1 MTERWLNSLRLFCHP
16 LRGLRHVLF
25 VAGAAPADAGLPL
38 PLLYSP
44 FRGLKFRRLRLPDK
58 LQFGEA
64 ILGTHVVEGGKST
77 RFFLFR
83 ELEYGIE
90 KSCT

>member
-1 MTERWLNSLRLFCHP
+1 MFC
-16 LRGLRHVLF
+16 LLQGLRPLTR
-25 VAGAAPADAGLPL
+25 AYPCLSSIAPE
-38 PLLYSP
+38 
-44 FRGLKFRRLRLPDK
+44 RGLKFRRLRLPDK